1 MSDVVNPQSSVESKA
16 LTINLDKSRYGTFA
30 EIGAGQEVARNFF
43 KVGGAAG
50 TIAKSMSAYDMKFS
64 DEIYGKSDRYVS
76 KGRLKAM
83 LDHEYGLLLERLS
96 AQRGDST
103 LFFVFADTV
112 AARSFRGNNEC
123 HGWMGLRFQLEVNGP
138 AHDIYVHVRMKDKE
152 NWQQGQAIGTFGVNL
167 IYGGFYFTDD
177 QDAFVKGLL
186 DDLGSHRIE
195 VDMLEWNGPSFMHLD
210 NRLLSLKLVQNSL
223 TNAVMFGESREI
235 LQPSE
240 VLYKRPVLVQR
251 GSFRPV
257 TRLNVDM
264 QESARKAFEPSLKPD
279 SKAPIYLM
287 EITLNNLL
295 ATGELEHVDF
305 VGRAEAL
312 AELGYKV
319 LISNYSEYYRL
330 ALYLRQ
336 YTKEQLGLVLGIN
349 SLLQMFQEH
358 YYQHLEGGFLESL
371 GKLFQHDTRLFIY
384 PMLTKVYQKYIESV
398 AGHHELPPAPSE
410 ELITLDNI
418 PLAKNLSHLYQHLR
432 QAGAVIQLDKI
443 DRSCLDVSSRDVLRK
458 IVSGD
463 VTWEKDVP
471 EKAAKVIN
479 RLGLMQQPTGKQS

>member
-1 MSDVVNPQSSVESKA
+1 MGDTAASA
-16 LTINLDKSRYGTFA
+16 LSILPTR
-30 EIGAGQEVARNFF
+30 RNFF

-76 KGRLKAM
+76 KARLKAM
-83 LDHEYGLLLERLS
+83 LDHEYRLLLERLS

-112 AARSFRGNNEC
+112 AARSYKGNNEC

-138 AHDIYVHVRMKDKE
+138 AHDIYVHVRMKDKD
-152 NWQQGQAIGTFGVNL
+152 NWQQGQAIGVFGVNL

-177 QDAFVKGLL
+177 QDAFVRGLL
-186 DDLGSHRIE
+186 DDLGPQRIE

-257 TRLNVDM
+257 TKLNVDM
-264 QESARKAFEPSLKPD
+264 QECARKCFEPTLKSD
-279 SKAPIYLM
+279 AKSPIYLM

-336 YTKEQLGLVLGIN
+336 YTKEPLGLVLGIN

-371 GKLFQHDTRLFIY
+371 GKLFQHDTKLFIY
-384 PMLTKVYQKYIESV
+384 PMTTKVYKKYIESV
-398 AGHHELPPAPSE
+398 AGHNELPPAPSE
-410 ELITLDNI
+410 DLIDLDNI
-418 PLAKNLSHLYQHLR
+418 PLAPHQKHLYSHLR
-432 QAGAVIQLDKI
+432 ESGAIVPLEKI
-443 DRSCLDVSSRDVLRK
+443 DRNCLEISSREVLRK
-458 IVSGD
+458 IVAADSS
-463 VTWEKDVP
+463 WENEVP
-471 EKAAKVIN
+471 EKAAQVIKK
-479 RLGLMQQPTGKQS
+479 LGLMQQPIEKKE